1 MHASLLTPDL
11 LAPGDHKSATLD
23 PAQFSWKRIR
33 SSADPLFEQ
42 AYAALWAEFG
52 AAHELESRKVLAARF
67 TGDAAMRYEMILAR
81 AGETT
86 AAVRDQTIMFF
97 EGEIVVHLSHLLV
110 APKWRRSGLAGWM
123 RAVSLLSARAVASA
137 HRKPEAPITLVGE
150 MEYDDGSDP
159 RRAVRLKAYERA
171 GFLKIDP
178 CAVRYFQPDF
188 RPPAEIDASGGARPL
203 PFQLI
208 IRRVRRETQRSLPG
222 SEVRRLVR
230 ALYAMYGAQ
239 FRPKDMAHPALNLA
253 TYPPDDAE
261 VALLPPTAAP

>member
-1 MHASLLTPDL
+1 MNATLLTPDL
-11 LAPGDHKSATLD
+11 LAPGDRKSAALD
-23 PAQFSWKRIR
+23 PAQFSWSRIR
-33 SSADPLFEQ
+33 SSEDPLFEN

-52 AAHELESRKVLAARF
+52 TAHELESREVLAARF
-67 TGDAAMRYEMILAR
+67 GGDAAMGYEMIVAR

-97 EGEIVVHLSHLLV
+97 EGEVVVHLSHLLV

-123 RAVSLLSARAVASA
+123 RAVSLLSARAVATA
-137 HRKPEAPITLVGE
+137 HGKSDAPITLVGE

-178 CAVRYFQPDF
+178 RAVRYFQPDF
-188 RPPAEIDASGGARPL
+188 RSPAEIDASGGARPL

-208 IRRVRRETQRSLPG
+208 IRRVRRETQRTIS
-222 SEVRRLVR
+222 
-230 ALYAMYGAQ
+230 GA
-239 FRPKDMAHPALNLA
+239 KCAASCAHS
-253 TYPPDDAE
+253 T
-261 VALLPPTAAP
+261 